1 MILFKNNK
9 KACFF
14 INRDR
19 SLYPTSVMADYIQ
32 HSFRKEFSFKIF
44 CVMGK
49 KGFLCRCSA
58 KLILHIRIMYMF
70 FLVINYETIIYY
82 SYI

>member
-1 MILFKNNK
+1 
-9 KACFF
+9 
-14 INRDR
+14 
-19 SLYPTSVMADYIQ
+19 
-32 HSFRKEFSFKIF
+32 
-44 CVMGK
+44 MGK